1 MSRIARLKYLAMKSV
16 EEQLPGFR
24 FEDTEEHVS
33 AKKAPMFTIS
43 SDAGTEFETSRYG
56 TIRGTTNLKVD
67 VFLCVGRDINTEN
80 NADTDIIQDSIRKAI
95 LNNQDLKHEF
105 QRVICTKTMAI
116 NIPGESGLRAL
127 FHDFEVSWL
136 DV

>member
-1 MSRIARLKYLAMKSV
+1 MSRIARLKYLAGESLKD
-16 EEQLPGFR
+16 QLPDFH
-24 FEDTEEHVS
+24 FADTEETIS
-33 AKKAPMFTIS
+33 SKKAPLVAIS

-67 VFLCVGRDINTEN
+67 VYLCVGRDMNTEN

-95 LNNQDLKHEF
+95 VGNQDLKHEF
-105 QRVICTKTMAI
+105 QRVICTKIMATD
-116 NIPGESGLRAL
+116 IPGESGLRAL

-136 DV
+136 DG